1 MPESKKVHAA
11 RGLPACALLVVAGL
25 IQGACSFGS
34 ETRGADAPD
43 STGEGTPVP
52 ILIAHRG
59 ASAYAP
65 EHTIASYELGIE
77 QGADY
82 IEPDLQITSDGVLI
96 ALHDLT
102 LERTTNVEEVFPDR
116 FQEVE
121 ARGVVTRVWP
131 ANDFTLDEIRTL
143 DAGSWFDPSF
153 AGAVIPTLHEVAELA
168 RGRAGLFIETK
179 APEVYGNLGH
189 DMEAQLLSALAEL
202 GLGDPGQDQATPII
216 IQSFSAASLELLRY
230 EHGTLLPLTLLI
242 SGQEAAAEWLSPDG
256 LARAAEFV
264 TGVGPAKNLLMAD
277 PAVVDRAH
285 EVGLTVVPWTFRA
298 RNPGDDFTTVQ
309 VEMAHFLEKIGVDGI
324 FTDNPDLFPRAPA
337 GGGS

>member
-1 MPESKKVHAA
+1 MAESTKVRAA
-11 RGLPACALLVVAGL
+11 RGLPACALIVVAGL
-25 IQGACSFGS
+25 TPGACSFGS
-34 ETRGADAPD
+34 DTPGDGTPD
-43 STGEGTPVP
+43 STWDGTPVP

-102 LERTTNVEEVFPDR
+102 LERTTNVEDVFPDR
-116 FQEVE
+116 FQEIEV
-121 ARGVVTRVWP
+121 RGAATRVWP
-131 ANDFTLDEIRTL
+131 ANDFTLEEIRTL

-153 AGAVIPTLHEVAELA
+153 AGALIPTFREVAQLA

-179 APEVYGNLGH
+179 APEVYGDLGH
-189 DMEAQLLSALAEL
+189 DMESQLLSALAEL
-202 GLGDPGQDQATPII
+202 GLGEPGQDQATPII

-230 EHGTLLPLTLLI
+230 EHGTRLPLTLLV
-242 SGQEAAAEWLSPDG
+242 SGEEAAAEWLSPDG
-256 LARAAEFV
+256 LARAAEFA
-264 TGVGPAKNLLMAD
+264 TGIGPAKNLLMAD

-298 RNPGDDFTTVQ
+298 RNPGDDFTTVE
-309 VEMAHFLEKIGVDGI
+309 VEMAHFLEKIGVDGL